1 MERQWPSR
9 FQPPAVPRPRS
20 VPRGE
25 GRALR
30 ESAAAFREQVAALF
44 EAHFQRLYRVMQRLS
59 GEPDLASDLVQ
70 ESFVKLYQRGS
81 LPDEPGAWL
90 ISVAMNLFRN
100 EKGKHRRRLRLLTP
114 ERGERSLGDAPASPE
129 ETAMSGDARREVRAA
144 LDLLPERD
152 QRILLLHAEGYRYRE
167 IALAL
172 RLNEASVGT
181 LLARARRAFRE
192 AYEEMSRAR

>member
-1 MERQWPSR
+1 M
-9 FQPPAVPRPRS
+9 
-20 VPRGE
+20 
-25 GRALR
+25 
-30 ESAAAFREQVAALF
+30 
-44 EAHFQRLYRVMQRLS
+44 HRLS

-100 EKGKHRRRLRLLTP
+100 ERGKHRRRLRLLTT
-114 ERGERSLGDAPASPE
+114 ERSERSLGDAPASPE
-129 ETAMSGDARREVRAA
+129 ETAMSGDSRREVRAA

-172 RLNEASVGT
+172 QLNEASVGT

-192 AYEEMSRAR
+192 AYEEMSGAR